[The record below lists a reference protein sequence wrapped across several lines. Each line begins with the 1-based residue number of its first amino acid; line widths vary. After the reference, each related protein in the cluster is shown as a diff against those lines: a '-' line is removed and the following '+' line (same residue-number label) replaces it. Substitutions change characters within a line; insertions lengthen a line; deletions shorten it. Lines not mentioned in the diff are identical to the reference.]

1 MKLNK
6 LYFIYVVIILL
17 FCAPNSWASQD
28 SSYSSKALML
38 VKEARQLSLSQP
50 NLAIKSLDEALE
62 YSEKENDEFLQAE
75 ILQLQG
81 QYLINLGNFNLSRE
95 KLQKAIVLHTKHQN
109 SEKKAQSAYL
119 IGKTYHAQGY
129 HPGAVKSYLEALRY
143 FESKK
148 DANGLLQCYTALG
161 DVYARMNLFSQSI
174 EYNLKGLKIM
184 ENEKDKFR
192 QLVLVENLGTI
203 YQNQKNIPKTKEFLN
218 KALNIYK
225 EIGNKAG
232 EANTLQKLAEI
243 ALNQENYI
251 EAKKLYTQSL
261 TIAQK
266 FKAQALMA
274 ENLNGLARVNYLLKD
289 YESSSSQYRTAIEI
303 SKTAGLNIELD
314 EAYQGLA
321 LLYKSLNDQNKSK
334 AFEALSNEIKDS
346 IYNDS
351 ILRKTS
357 DLQLLYESEKKQA
370 EIEIYK
376 KNEQLNELSFK
387 KERELRN
394 FFTALSI
401 LFLILIGVF
410 IYFTTQNRKINK
422 QLNKQYQELQN
433 KNSAIELQKEQL
445 TQLNDVKDRFFSI
458 ISHDLRNSLTTT
470 KLYFD
475 LVSHPDYKSE
485 NHPKL
490 TQEISFSVQNTIDLL
505 ENLLVWA
512 SGQIKGIPIKPVAL
526 NMHQLT
532 QENINLVTGSATQKR
547 IQLSNDVDESAIAY
561 GDTDMVNLVL
571 RNLLSNAVKF
581 TPENG
586 FINVLSEE
594 DDNGT
599 IKIMVID
606 NGVGINSEKAAELF
620 TQYRNTST
628 KGTGNEKGTGLG
640 LMLCKEFI
648 DKNNGKIWV
657 ESEEGNGSVFCFTLP
672 VSKPN

>member
-1 MKLNK
+1 MKL
-6 LYFIYVVIILL
+6 LSTYRLFLVGLL
-17 FCAPNSWASQD
+17 WFCAVPVWATQD
-28 SSYSSKALML
+28 SSWSSKAQLL
-38 VKEARQLSLSQP
+38 IQEARQQSLSQP
-50 NLAIKSLDEALE
+50 NQAIKSLDEALAIGE
-62 YSEKENDEFLQAE
+62 RENDEALQAD

-81 QYLINLGNFNLSRE
+81 QYLINLGNFNVSRD
-95 KLQKAIVLHTKHQN
+95 KLQKALNIHQKFGAA
-109 SEKKAQSAYL
+109 EKKAQTSYL

-143 FESKK
+143 FEQKK
-148 DANGLLQCYTALG
+148 DPNGLLLCYTALG

-174 EYNLKGLKIM
+174 DYNLKGLKIM

-192 QLVLVENLGTI
+192 QLVQVENLGTI
-203 YQNQKNIPKTKEFLN
+203 YQNQKNIPKTKEFLQ
-218 KALNIYK
+218 KALNIYR
-225 EIGNKAG
+225 ELGNKAG
-232 EANTLQKLAEI
+232 EANTLLKLADI
-243 ALNQENYI
+243 ALSQENYP
-251 EAKKLYTQSL
+251 EAKKLYTLSL
-261 TIAQK
+261 QIAQK
-266 FKAQALMA
+266 FNAQALIA

-289 YESSSSQYRTAIEI
+289 YESSSSQYRTVIEI
-303 SKTAGLNIELD
+303 SKAAGLNMELD
-314 EAYQGLA
+314 DAYQGLA

-334 AFEALSNEIKDS
+334 AFEALSNEIRDS

-357 DLQLLYESEKKQA
+357 DLQLLYETEKKQA

-376 KNEQLNELSFK
+376 KNEQLGELSLK

-394 FFTALSI
+394 FFTALSV

-410 IYFTTQNRKINK
+410 IYFSSQNRKINK
-422 QLNKQYQELQN
+422 RLNQQNQELHQ
-433 KNSAIELQKEQL
+433 KNDAIELQKEQL

-458 ISHDLRNSLTTT
+458 ISHDLRNSLTTM

-475 LVSHPDYKSE
+475 LVSHPEYKAE

-490 TQEISFSVQNTIDLL
+490 TQEIAFSVQNTIDLL

-512 SGQIKGIPIKPVAL
+512 SGQIKGIPMKPVVL
-526 NMHQLT
+526 NMHQLAE
-532 QENINLVTGSATQKR
+532 ENINLVTGSATQKK
-547 IQLSNDVDESAIAY
+547 INLSNDVDESAIAF

-586 FINVLSEE
+586 SINVLSEE
-594 DDNGT
+594 EDGEL
-599 IKIMVID
+599 KIMVID
-606 NGVGINSEKAAELF
+606 NGVGIHPDKAAELF

-648 DKNNGKIWV
+648 EKNHGKIWV
-657 ESEEGNGSVFCFTLP
+657 ESEEGQGSVFCFTLP
-672 VSKPN
+672 ISNRI

>member
-1 MKLNK
+1 
-6 LYFIYVVIILL
+6 
-17 FCAPNSWASQD
+17 
-28 SSYSSKALML
+28 
-38 VKEARQLSLSQP
+38 
-50 NLAIKSLDEALE
+50 
-62 YSEKENDEFLQAE
+62 
-75 ILQLQG
+75 
-81 QYLINLGNFNLSRE
+81 
-95 KLQKAIVLHTKHQN
+95 
-109 SEKKAQSAYL
+109 
-119 IGKTYHAQGY
+119 
-129 HPGAVKSYLEALRY
+129 
-143 FESKK
+143 
-148 DANGLLQCYTALG
+148 
-161 DVYARMNLFSQSI
+161 MNLFSQSI

-512 SGQIKGIPIKPVAL
+512 SGQIKGIPIKPVVL

>member
-6 LYFIYVVIILL
+6 LYCILL
-17 FCAPNSWASQD
+17 GFSIIFCLPKLWALQD
-28 SSYSSKALML
+28 SSWSSKAAILIQ
-38 VKEARQLSLSQP
+38 EARLQSLSQP
-50 NLAIKSLDEALE
+50 NLAIKSLDEALIF
-62 YSEKENDEFLQAE
+62 SEKDNDEVLQSD

-81 QYLINLGNFNLSRE
+81 QYLINLGNYNLSRE
-95 KLQKAIVLHTKHQN
+95 KLQKALSIHQKLQA
-109 SEKKAQSAYL
+109 SEKKAQTSYL
-119 IGKTYHAQGY
+119 IGKTNHAQGY
-129 HPGAVKSYLEALRY
+129 HPGAVKSYLEALRF
-143 FESKK
+143 FEQKK
-148 DANGLLQCYTALG
+148 DANGLLLCYTALG

-203 YQNQKNIPKTKEFLN
+203 YQNQKNLLKTKEFLN
-218 KALNIYK
+218 KALSIYT
-225 EIGNKAG
+225 ELGNKAG
-232 EANTLQKLAEI
+232 EANTLLKLADI
-243 ALNQENYI
+243 AFSQKNYP
-251 EAKKLYTQSL
+251 EAKNLYSQSL
-261 TIAQK
+261 AIAQK
-266 FKAQALMA
+266 FNAQAMIA
-274 ENLNGLARVNYLLKD
+274 ENLNGLAKVNYQLKD
-289 YESSSSQYRTAIEI
+289 YESSSAQYRSAIEI
-303 SKTAGLNIELD
+303 SKTYGLNLELD

-334 AFEALSNEIKDS
+334 AFDALSNEIKDS

-357 DLQLLYESEKKQA
+357 DLQLLYETEKKQA
-370 EIEIYK
+370 EIELYK

-401 LFLILIGVF
+401 LLMVLIFVFLF
-410 IYFTTQNRKINK
+410 FYTQNRKINSK
-422 QLNKQYQELQN
+422 LNIQNQELQT
-433 KNSAIELQKEQL
+433 KNNAIEEQKEQL

-458 ISHDLRNSLTTT
+458 ISHDLRNSLTTM

-475 LVSHPDYKSE
+475 LVSHPNYKAE

-490 TQEISFSVQNTIDLL
+490 TQEIAYSVQNTIDLL

-512 SGQIKGIPIKPVAL
+512 SGQIKGIPMKPVVL
-526 NMHQLT
+526 NMNQLAE
-532 QENINLVTGSATQKR
+532 ENINLISGSATQKK
-547 IQLSNDVDESAIAY
+547 IQLNNDVDESAIAF

-586 FINVLSEE
+586 NINILSEE
-594 DDNGT
+594 DEDG
-599 IKIMVID
+599 ILKIMVID
-606 NGVGINSEKAAELF
+606 NGVGINPEKAAELF

-648 DKNNGKIWV
+648 EKNNGKIWV

-672 VSKPN
+672 ISNNS